1 MKKTITLAIV
11 LFIAVT
17 SFVIVYG
24 NAVIVDFQG
33 DPGNNKVT
41 LHWATISEVNCKTFE
56 IERSLNNTDFKKI
69 GSLRAI
75 GNSTSRQEYSFE
87 DKNVFKTTSLSRTF
101 YYRLKVIDVDGS
113 FRLHSEVISVTPSIS
128 GAKYTWGSI
137 KALFR

>member
-1 MKKTITLAIV
+1 MKKKITV
-11 LFIAVT
+11 VFISLIACA
-17 SFVIVYG
+17 SFVLVYG
-24 NAVIVDFQG
+24 NAVIVEFHG
-33 DPGNNKVT
+33 APGNSKVT

-69 GSLRAI
+69 GSVRAI

-87 DKNVFKTTSLSRTF
+87 DKNVFKTSTISRTF
-101 YYRLKVIDVDGS
+101 YYRLKIIDIDGS

>member
-1 MKKTITLAIV
+1 MKKTITFITI
-11 LFIAVT
+11 LFIIA

-33 DPGNNKVT
+33 TPGKNKVT
-41 LHWATISEVNCKTFE
+41 LHWATLSEVNCKTFE

-69 GSLRAI
+69 GSVAAS
-75 GNSTSRQEYSFE
+75 GNSTSRLEYKFE
-87 DKNVFKTTSLSRTF
+87 DRNVFKTAYITRTF
-101 YYRLKVIDVDGS
+101 YYRIKIIDNDGK
-113 FRLHSEVISVTPSIS
+113 FRIHSQVISVTPSIS